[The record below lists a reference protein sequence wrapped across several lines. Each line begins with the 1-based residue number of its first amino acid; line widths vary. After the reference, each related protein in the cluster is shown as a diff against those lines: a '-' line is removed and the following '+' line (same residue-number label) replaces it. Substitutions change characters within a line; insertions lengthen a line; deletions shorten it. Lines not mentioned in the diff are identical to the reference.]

1 MLACDLDRFKAVNDS
16 HGYPA
21 GDTLLGVIAERLR
34 GVVRADDTLA
44 RLGSDEFAILLAD
57 LDTWRSAA
65 RVSDRLIAAV
75 DLPVDVGPATVR
87 VGVSIG
93 IAVGGGHEE
102 AEALFKNA
110 DTALY
115 RAKAEGRNVCRFF
128 DAPQAA
134 AAA

>member
-1 MLACDLDRFKAVNDS
+1 
-16 HGYPA
+16 PA

-34 GVVRADDTLA
+34 GVVRAGDTVA
-44 RLGSDEFAILLAD
+44 RLGGDEFAILLVD
-57 LDTWRSAA
+57 LDTWQSAA
-65 RVSDRLIAAV
+65 RVAERLIAAV